1 MVDDDD
7 TARDFVVNVL
17 EHSEV
22 DLVGNGD
29 FERED
34 DMSEVGL
41 QETRVQMKNAGCFN
55 EERHLR

>member
-7 TARDFVVNVL
+7 TARDFVVDVL

-41 QETRVQMKNAGCFN
+41 QKSKSLDEKRWMFQ
-55 EERHLR
+55 LRR